1 MQRSRL
7 FILAGFAI
15 TVVAVGLIGLTPAA
29 ADAIKEVLV
38 VNSPSQPVPVQQQ
51 GPVTVSGSVTLSSPA
66 TVMISGTPDVNA
78 HQAGSWNVGITGTPT
93 VKIDPT
99 SNTVTISNLPTDSS
113 GALRVVQRGRT
124 VKVFTNVDIPGSGTN
139 EGFLVGASLDTS
151 DCRGLSL
158 RVEYAPFSGGGNPS
172 VDAFWAWQES
182 TSANSGQRVGPAI
195 NASFG
200 QLFYYEVPGTSMPL
214 VAPAGFPI
222 LQNKT
227 TTALHVDN
235 AFLYCGA

>member
-1 MQRSRL
+1 MHRSRL
-7 FILAGFAI
+7 YALTGFGLAVLG
-15 TVVAVGLIGLTPAA
+15 VGLIGLTPAA

-51 GPVTVSGSVTLSSPA
+51 GPVTVSGSVTLTAPA
-66 TVMISGTPDVNA
+66 TVTISGTPDVNA
-78 HQAGSWNVGITGTPT
+78 HQAGAWNVGITGTPT

-99 SNTVTISNLPTDSS
+99 SNTVTISNFPTDSS

-124 VKVFTNVDIPGSGTN
+124 LKVFTNVDIPGSGTN
-139 EGFLVGASLDTS
+139 EGFLVGPSIDTS

-158 RVEYAPFSGGGNPS
+158 RVEYAPFSGGGSPN

-195 NASFG
+195 NASAG
-200 QLFYYEVPGTSMPL
+200 QLFYYVVPGTSVPI
-214 VAPAGFPI
+214 VSPAGFPI

-235 AFLYCGA
+235 AFLYCAP